1 MFLCVFKQ
9 KTAYDLR
16 RSDCSAD
23 VCSSDLVWRGHA
35 GRLIPMICELLQGRR
50 PGRILVDCGPGSF
63 TGVRV
68 GIAAARALALGWQVP
83 VSGYSAMTLI
93 AASGF
98 SIHDGHAI
106 AVVMAG
112 GHGDRKSTRLNSS
125 H

>member
-1 MFLCVFKQ
+1 MVG
-9 KTAYDLR
+9 
-16 RSDCSAD
+16 
-23 VCSSDLVWRGHA
+23 RGHA
-35 GRLIPMICELLQGRR
+35 ERLIPMIGELLQGRR

-83 VSGYSAMTLI
+83 ASGYSAMTLI

-112 GHGDRKSTRLNSS
+112 GHGQIFVQCFQNRQSVMLGNSMYVSVAPGGPGIRKKK
-125 H
+125 